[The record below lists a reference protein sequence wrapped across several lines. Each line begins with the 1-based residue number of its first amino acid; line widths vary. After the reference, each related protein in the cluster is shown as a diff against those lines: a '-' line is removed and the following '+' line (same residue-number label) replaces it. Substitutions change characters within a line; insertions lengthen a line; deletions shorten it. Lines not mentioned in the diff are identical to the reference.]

1 MEPGTVD
8 CQPSLRARRGAAA
21 WVVVALLAAAACGH
35 GRPRQAANPPVEAV
49 EQVRGGRRAS
59 PNQRAA
65 DNLPR
70 VTDDERTPFEGDR
83 MGLGAQ
89 RVHDALEDQPPR
101 RGRGRGPDAG
111 P

>member
-1 MEPGTVD
+1 MVD
-8 CQPSLRARRGAAA
+8 ARRTLSARCGAGA
-21 WVVVALLAAAACGH
+21 WVVVALLAAAACRH

-59 PNQRAA
+59 ANQRAA

-89 RVHDALEDQPPR
+89 RVHDELEDHPPR